1 MNSTAVWIDM
11 NDSFMTG
18 CYLHCSG
25 LGLALK
31 GSVNTI
37 INVHAATNWHGIP
50 GGGVWSQSGATN
62 NRLIGC
68 YMDGATLVVDDPN
81 NFMYTD
87 GYFLGVGGE
96 GTASALSDTS
106 ALEAYG
112 GGQAPT
118 ATL

>member
-1 MNSTAVWIDM
+1 
-11 NDSFMTG
+11 MTG

-50 GGGVWSQSGATN
+50 GGDVWSQSGATN

-96 GTASALSDTS
+96 YAASALS
-106 ALEAYG
+106 A
-112 GGQAPT
+112 T
-118 ATL
+118 AASKCTYMYSHGAG